1 MPVKKVFHTCEK
13 IHTHEDTTKPQAQ
26 MNLPAT
32 FEHEMRLLLGDRYE
46 AFREA
51 LLGEPAVSIRLNKAK
66 SDSTPCYEP
75 VPWASDAYYLPERPA
90 FTFDPLFHAGSYYVQ
105 EASSMFVE
113 QAVRQHLSEAR
124 AALDLCAAPGGKSTL
139 LRSLLPDDCVLVSNE
154 VMRPRAQVLTENIIK
169 WGHPRSIVTS
179 NYPADFTPLGPLFD
193 LILVDAPCSGEGMF
207 RKDEVAVSE
216 WSPENVNICWQ
227 RQRDI
232 LTDIW
237 PTLRPGGLLIYS
249 TCTFNTHEDEENV
262 RWITTELDAELLQI
276 AIDDSW
282 GITPSLLPEVA
293 HAYRFLPGRTRGEG
307 FFLAALRK
315 RNSAPEVTQQTEANA
330 KRNKKNKDKH
340 SAPPTPAECKQ
351 WIDNNRGYIYKNTE
365 TEVVAIPTDM
375 EPIQKK
381 LTEHLCLLK
390 SGITI
395 ATRKGRDLLPT
406 HELAMSNVLNT
417 EAFTRC
423 ELTYTEAL
431 NYLHREA
438 ITLPPDTPRGFI
450 IVTYRN
456 TPLGFVK
463 NLGNR
468 ANNLYPNEW
477 RIRSGHFPD
486 KQVSVL

>member
-1 MPVKKVFHTCEK
+1 
-13 IHTHEDTTKPQAQ
+13 
-26 MNLPAT
+26 MNLPDI
-32 FEHEMRLLLGDRYE
+32 FEQSMRQLLGSRYE
-46 AFREA
+46 NFREA
-51 LLGEPAVSIRLNKAK
+51 LLGEPAVSIRLNKTK
-66 SDSTPCYEP
+66 SDSSPNYES
-75 VPWASDAYYLPERPA
+75 VPWASDAYYLNERPA

-113 QAVRQHLSEAR
+113 QAVRQHLGEAHV
-124 AALDLCAAPGGKSTL
+124 ALDLCAAPGGKSTL

-154 VMRPRAQVLTENIIK
+154 VMRTRAQVLTENIIK

-179 NYPADFTPLGPLFD
+179 NYPADFTLLGPTFD

-216 WSPENVNICWQ
+216 WSPENVAICWQ

-262 RWITTELDAELLQI
+262 RWMETTLDAELLPI
-276 AIDDSW
+276 ATDDSW
-282 GITPSLLPEVA
+282 GITPSMLSDVA

-315 RNSAPEVTQQTEANA
+315 RSDAQDSTQRTEPNA
-330 KRNKKNKDKH
+330 KRSKKNRDKRPAT
-340 SAPPTPAECKQ
+340 SLPAECKE
-351 WIDNNRGYIYKNTE
+351 WLSSNYPYSFRTTE
-365 TEVVAIPTDM
+365 TEIVATPKDM
-375 EPIQKK
+375 EAILEK
-381 LTEHLCLLK
+381 LAENLYILK

-406 HELAMSNVLNT
+406 HELAMSNALRT
-417 EAFTRC
+417 EAFARY
-423 ELTYTEAL
+423 ELTYSEAL

-438 ITLPPDTPRGFI
+438 ITLPPDTPRGFV
-450 IVTYRN
+450 IVNYHDI
-456 TPLGFVK
+456 PLGFVK

-486 KQVSVL
+486 KQVNVI